1 MQIVL
6 LKGREEEILSGLRE
20 LIIGLEL
27 GDSRELISSTLCVS
41 HRTDIDDPVKY
52 YGVSMAAP
60 SAIAPKKGPFP
71 RRFVIAASCLYYW
84 DEYVAGAVLSY
95 YPTKRKKPDYDGTIQ
110 LPQWVRCQ
118 AFSLSQ
124 EEETPP
130 CLSCSNLFGLRTNS
144 NDEWVYG
151 NCGEV
156 ESLSNLFK
164 TEGDVK
170 QRARPTSAEYS
181 DQKRDKYKREMCR
194 DLKNCLKEKKFTWR
208 EGDFYS
214 PS

>member
-1 MQIVL
+1 MIVL
-6 LKGREEEILSGLRE
+6 LKGREGEILSGLRE

-41 HRTDIDDPVKY
+41 HRTDIRDPVKC
-52 YGVSMAAP
+52 YGVSMATP

-84 DEYVAGAVLSY
+84 DEYVAGAVLTY
-95 YPTKRKKPDYDGTIQ
+95 YPTKQKKPDYDGTIQ

-130 CLSCSNLFGLRTNS
+130 CLSCSNLFGLWTNS

-156 ESLSNLFK
+156 ESLSNLFEK
-164 TEGDVK
+164 EGDVK
-170 QRARPTSAEYS
+170 ERARPTSPLYS
-181 DQKRDKYKREMCR
+181 DQKRDKYKREMCNA
-194 DLKNCLKEKKFTWR
+194 LKNSLKEKKFTWR
-208 EGDFYS
+208 EGDFYI